1 MLTAT
6 GITGRSGA
14 FPPHHFVS
22 YSGEYLSKVL
32 ECTRGY
38 LTYGLRGQ
46 QSQIRDPPK
55 ALRAGWTPT
64 DLAQELDKSRN
75 TVYNHL
81 ESLYDQGVL
90 TKTQVAA
97 KTRPKTEYSIED
109 GFMQYIAV
117 LPGHYTEKSLE
128 LTPEKQTVLRTW
140 SVPQEEFQPYI
151 ESYWRSVKN
160 EIDYRGE
167 IKAVAVY
174 GSVARGQPDEDS
186 DIDFLLITDEE
197 SEDLISDRFGSIRVE
212 AEDSSKNLHNSDLLA
227 GRVQK
232 QPCSRQRLP
241 QKHSKGT
248 SQHLRPR

>member
-117 LPGHYTEKSLE
+117 LPGHYKEKSLE
-128 LTPEKQTVLRTW
+128 LTPEKQTVLERGVYRRKNSSLHRELLEERQERDRLSRRDQSSHSLRFSRERTT
-140 SVPQEEFQPYI
+140 
-151 ESYWRSVKN
+151 R
-160 EIDYRGE
+160 
-167 IKAVAVY
+167 
-174 GSVARGQPDEDS
+174 RGQ
-186 DIDFLLITDEE
+186 
-197 SEDLISDRFGSIRVE
+197 
-212 AEDSSKNLHNSDLLA
+212 
-227 GRVQK
+227 
-232 QPCSRQRLP
+232 
-241 QKHSKGT
+241 
-248 SQHLRPR
+248 